1 MNDLQFNIPPRRDLF
16 GLAIGV
22 PLAGIA
28 SYHALMNTLKYT
40 NPEYLEKEEA
50 KSSQR
55 IKEQYG
61 NNAFASN
68 ERKRVLERIEFMK
81 TTPLKDMP
89 VISKDYNIMINKL
102 GLLNNKISSITNTK
116 SDNPGMASLLE
127 EVKYTVLYKHLEKQT
142 DEAFINPAH
151 LFSVG
156 QWCGA
161 GTPILN
167 ALESDPKQQYKI
179 DKICKIHDLSYM
191 AAKSRFD
198 IHRADIQM
206 LLSILDEYTI
216 PNLGKGIYRVATAE
230 TLPVNEF
237 IEYISKLVTGIVLNP
252 VKTITTEITGAGL
265 MGNILG
271 GLRAIDYLRGT
282 PGRPG
287 FRQVMSDVMFARERV
302 MAIVGFGAIGM
313 KLMYDISIGKATNT
327 VYGYEETKFN
337 PDEISYLIR
346 EFEDMQN
353 KRLEENGYEP
363 IDFQGMLQLPEEDFD
378 AVVAT
383 YTDEPIVTEEVVEP
397 EVEVEEDEELDI
409 NEKQEVIDEIKYLEN
424 LTNDLYE
431 L

>member
-1 MNDLQFNIPPRRDLF
+1 MDLQFNIPRKHLY
-16 GLAIGV
+16 GLALGV

-28 SYHALMNTLKYT
+28 SYHALMNTLEYT
-40 NPEYLEKEEA
+40 NPEYIEQQEA

-55 IKEQYG
+55 IKANYG
-61 NNAFASN
+61 NNAYADN

-89 VISKDYNIMINKL
+89 VISKDYDIMINKL

-116 SDNPGMASLLE
+116 SDNTAMASLLE
-127 EVKYTVLYKHLEKQT
+127 ELKFTVLYKHLEKQPN
-142 DEAFINPAH
+142 EAMINPAH

-167 ALESDPKQQYKI
+167 ALESDPKQHYKI
-179 DKICKIHDLSYM
+179 DKICKIHDLNYM
-191 AAKSRFD
+191 AARNKRD

-230 TLPVNEF
+230 TLPIEEF
-237 IEYISKLVTGIVLNP
+237 IDYISKLIVGIVTQP
-252 VKTITTEITGAGL
+252 IKTITTEITGAGL

-271 GLRAIDYLRGT
+271 GLRAIDYLSGK

-287 FRQVMSDVMFARERV
+287 FRQVMSDIMFARERV
-302 MAIVGFGAIGM
+302 MAIIGFGAIGM

-337 PDEISYLIR
+337 PDEVSYLIR

-353 KRLEENGYEP
+353 KRLEENGFEP
-363 IDFQGMLQLPEEDFD
+363 IDFQGMLQLPQEDFN
-378 AVVAT
+378 AIIET
-383 YTDEPIVTEEVVEP
+383 YVDEPVVVEEEQVEP
-397 EVEVEEDEELDI
+397 EDDEELDI
-409 NEKQEVIDEIKYLEN
+409 YEKQEVIDEIEYLEN
-424 LTNDLYE
+424 LTNDIYE